1 MDSEDDH
8 GPIRSTITLAMIIT
22 NFDTLSV
29 TVTEFETEMLPTYRD
44 VNVQATLQPVQSL
57 PLEWAAWS
65 SGYFFNFI
73 QLYSSKDQ
81 KITRVTDQVNEEN
94 DQLYISAA
102 RESDY

>member
-57 PLEWAAWS
+57 PLE
-65 SGYFFNFI
+65 
-73 QLYSSKDQ
+73 
-81 KITRVTDQVNEEN
+81 
-94 DQLYISAA
+94 
-102 RESDY
+102 